1 MANSGDRVRI
11 LVVDDEETLCEAL
24 RFNLEADGYDV
35 DVAYSAEQALA
46 MDLSVYSLFLLDV
59 MMGQI
64 SGTQLASILKNNPVT
79 ARTPIIFCTARTEE
93 DDMVAGLELGAD
105 DYITKPYSIRNIL
118 ARVKAVLRRSTQS
131 DEAKTDSMVCKG
143 LEVVPDQKLCRV
155 DGKVVKLPRKEFELL
170 AMLMSQPNHVFS
182 RGELLSR
189 IWPDEVVVLD
199 RVIDVNITRLRQK
212 IRPYD
217 SLIVSRPGYGYVFQ
231 T

>member
-93 DDMVAGLELGAD
+93 DDMVAGL
-105 DYITKPYSIRNIL
+105 
-118 ARVKAVLRRSTQS
+118 
-131 DEAKTDSMVCKG
+131 
-143 LEVVPDQKLCRV
+143 
-155 DGKVVKLPRKEFELL
+155 
-170 AMLMSQPNHVFS
+170 
-182 RGELLSR
+182 
-189 IWPDEVVVLD
+189 
-199 RVIDVNITRLRQK
+199 
-212 IRPYD
+212 
-217 SLIVSRPGYGYVFQ
+217 
-231 T
+231 